1 MVGGSLAIGQSEL
14 DGRRWGPLAHQRTG
28 QRRFPAPGKAT
39 DHDAGLPGERETPV
53 ITPLIEPQIRV
64 SDVRMVIGARWRVG
78 HHVGDG
84 QRIGTK
90 ATDDETARAWLG
102 HGDPGATP
110 RVGDV
115 GGAVL
120 EFGPADTGD
129 RLDPGDQAV
138 SIGADPDPGNPDHV
152 PPFAA
157 PDGWHDTADAG
168 TGTVPDQVGDV
179 PVLIGKIE
187 IPAEGTPPDPVPDR
201 PRVVGLNRSRG
212 TDEPG
217 HDVHRGDREHD
228 GQDQTELDTG
238 MPGQSDHHDG
248 GTGQEQTS
256 TAVTTFQGG
265 DHRQDQGHR
274 SGHEQPKD
282 SYDHDCLPRI
292 AATRSAAVPGSLTW
306 ICSCWPPLMA
316 DWWLFSSVR
325 KVAVALIARDRWGAQ
340 SISGAW
346 R

>member
-39 DHDAGLPGERETPV
+39 DHDAGLPGQRETPV

-102 HGDPGATP
+102 H
-110 RVGDV
+110 V
-115 GGAVL
+115 
-120 EFGPADTGD
+120 
-129 RLDPGDQAV
+129 DPGDQAV

-179 PVLIGKIE
+179 PVLIGKIQV
-187 IPAEGTPPDPVPDR
+187 PAERTPPDSLPHR
-201 PRVVGLNRSRG
+201 TRVVGLNLPRRPG
-212 TDEPG
+212 EP
-217 HDVHRGDREHD
+217 EHD
-228 GQDQTELDTG
+228 RHSYDDHGNGEDQAELDTG

-248 GTGQEQTS
+248 STGQQQTS
-256 TAVTTFQGG
+256 TAVTAFQGG
-265 DHRQDQGHR
+265 DQRQDQRHR

-282 SYDHDCLPRI
+282 SYDHDCLPRT
-292 AATRSAAVPGSLTW
+292 AATRSAAAAGSLTW
-306 ICSCWPPLMA
+306 MWTCWPPA
-316 DWWLFSSVR
+316 
-325 KVAVALIARDRWGAQ
+325 IAGK
-340 SISGAW
+340 SKL
-346 R
+346 